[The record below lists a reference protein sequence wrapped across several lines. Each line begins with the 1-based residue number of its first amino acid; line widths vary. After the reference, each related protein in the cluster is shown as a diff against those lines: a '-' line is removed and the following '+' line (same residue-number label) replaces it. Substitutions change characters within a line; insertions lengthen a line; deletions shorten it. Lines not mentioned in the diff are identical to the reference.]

1 VNNLGSLTYVNR
13 RNALGISILLA
24 LGVGAMIAAVI
35 ATDDSV
41 DDVSVGSNPAIVE
54 LIPPRGDTILP
65 QSNVGVIL
73 ASGWSGELTYIDN
86 VEIPLDEQRIERALN
101 SIIFRPDEDLSLE
114 RLPAQEVCAQ
124 IRYWEVRSP
133 DRVQFFSWCFR
144 VDG

>member
-1 VNNLGSLTYVNR
+1 MNNLGSLTYVNR

-41 DDVSVGSNPAIVE
+41 DDVSVVSNPAIVE

-101 SIIFRPDEDLSLE
+101 SIIFRPDENLSLE

>member
-1 VNNLGSLTYVNR
+1 MNNLGSLTYVDR

-24 LGVGAMIAAVI
+24 LGVGAIIAAVI

-86 VEIPLDEQRIERALN
+86 VQIPLNEQRIERALN
-101 SIIFRPDEDLSLE
+101 SIIFRPDENLSLE
-114 RLPAQEVCAQ
+114 RLPTQEVCAQ

-133 DRVQFFSWCFR
+133 DLVQFFSWCFR
-144 VDG
+144 VDS

>member
-1 VNNLGSLTYVNR
+1 MNNLGSLTYVDR

-24 LGVGAMIAAVI
+24 LGVGAIIAAVI

-41 DDVSVGSNPAIVE
+41 EDVSVGSNPAIVE

-86 VEIPLDEQRIERALN
+86 VQIPLNEQRIERALN
-101 SIIFRPDEDLSLE
+101 SIIFRPDENLSLE
-114 RLPAQEVCAQ
+114 RLPTQEVCAQ

-133 DRVQFFSWCFR
+133 DLVQFFSWCFR

>member
-1 VNNLGSLTYVNR
+1 MNNLGSLTYVDR

-24 LGVGAMIAAVI
+24 LGVGAIIAAVI
-35 ATDDSV
+35 ATDDSI

-86 VEIPLDEQRIERALN
+86 VQIPLNEQRIERALN
-101 SIIFRPDEDLSLE
+101 SIIFRPDENLSLE
-114 RLPAQEVCAQ
+114 RLPTQEVCAQ

-133 DRVQFFSWCFR
+133 DLIQFFSWCFR

>member
-1 VNNLGSLTYVNR
+1 MNNLGSLTNVNR

-41 DDVSVGSNPAIVE
+41 DDVSVVSNPAIVE

-101 SIIFRPDEDLSLE
+101 SIIFRPDENLSLE

-133 DRVQFFSWCFR
+133 DRIQFFSWCFR

>member
-1 VNNLGSLTYVNR
+1 VDR

-24 LGVGAMIAAVI
+24 LGVGAIIAAVI

-86 VEIPLDEQRIERALN
+86 VQIPLNEQRIERALN
-101 SIIFRPDEDLSLE
+101 SIIFRPDENLSLE
-114 RLPAQEVCAQ
+114 RLPTQEVCAQ

-133 DRVQFFSWCFR
+133 DLVQFFSWCFR

>member
-24 LGVGAMIAAVI
+24 LGVGAMVAAVI

-86 VEIPLDEQRIERALN
+86 VEIPLDEQRIESALN
-101 SIIFRPDEDLSLE
+101 SIIFRPDENLSLE

>member
-1 VNNLGSLTYVNR
+1 MNNLGSLTYVDR

-24 LGVGAMIAAVI
+24 LGVGAIIAAVI
-35 ATDDSV
+35 ATDDSI

-86 VEIPLDEQRIERALN
+86 VQIPLNEQRIERALN
-101 SIIFRPDEDLSLE
+101 SIIFRPDENLSLE
-114 RLPAQEVCAQ
+114 RLPTQEVCAQ

-133 DRVQFFSWCFR
+133 DLVQFFSWCFR

>member
-1 VNNLGSLTYVNR
+1 MNNLGSLTYVNR

-41 DDVSVGSNPAIVE
+41 DDVSVVSNPAIVE

-101 SIIFRPDEDLSLE
+101 SIIFRPDENLSLE

-133 DRVQFFSWCFR
+133 DRVQSFSWCFR

>member
-1 VNNLGSLTYVNR
+1 MNH

-24 LGVGAMIAAVI
+24 LGVGALVAAII
-35 ATDDSV
+35 ATDDSSE
-41 DDVSVGSNPAIVE
+41 DVRVVSNLAIAE
-54 LIPPRGDTILP
+54 LIPLRGDTILP

-86 VEIPLDEQRIERALN
+86 VQIPLDEQRIERALN
-101 SIIFRPDEDLSLE
+101 SIIFRPDENLSLE

-133 DRVQFFSWCFR
+133 DRVQFFNWCFR

>member
-1 VNNLGSLTYVNR
+1 MNNLGSLTYVNR

-86 VEIPLDEQRIERALN
+86 IEIPLDEQRIERALN
-101 SIIFRPDEDLSLE
+101 SIIFRPDENLSLE

>member
-1 VNNLGSLTYVNR
+1 MNNLGSLTYVDR

-35 ATDDSV
+35 ATDASV
-41 DDVSVGSNPAIVE
+41 EDVSVGSNAAIVE

-86 VEIPLDEQRIERALN
+86 VQIPLNEQRIERALN
-101 SIIFRPDEDLSLE
+101 SIIFRPDENLSLE
-114 RLPAQEVCAQ
+114 RLPTQEVCAQ

-133 DRVQFFSWCFR
+133 DLIQFFSWCFR

>member
-1 VNNLGSLTYVNR
+1 MNNLGSLTYVDR

-24 LGVGAMIAAVI
+24 LGVGAIIAAVI

-86 VEIPLDEQRIERALN
+86 VQIPLNEQRIERALN
-101 SIIFRPDEDLSLE
+101 SIIFRPDENLSLE

>member
-24 LGVGAMIAAVI
+24 LGVGAMVAAVI

-101 SIIFRPDEDLSLE
+101 SIIFRPDENLSLE

>member
-1 VNNLGSLTYVNR
+1 MNNLGSLTYVDR

-24 LGVGAMIAAVI
+24 LGVGAIIAAVI

-86 VEIPLDEQRIERALN
+86 VQIPLNEQRIERALN
-101 SIIFRPDEDLSLE
+101 SIIFRPDENLSLE

-133 DRVQFFSWCFR
+133 DLVQFFSWCFR

>member
-1 VNNLGSLTYVNR
+1 MNNLGSLTYVDR

-35 ATDDSV
+35 ATDDSI

-86 VEIPLDEQRIERALN
+86 VQIPLNEQRIERALN
-101 SIIFRPDEDLSLE
+101 SIIFRPDENLSLE
-114 RLPAQEVCAQ
+114 RLPTQEVCAQ

-133 DRVQFFSWCFR
+133 DLVQFFSWCFR

>member
-1 VNNLGSLTYVNR
+1 MNNLGSLTYVNR

-101 SIIFRPDEDLSLE
+101 SIIFRPDENLSLE

>member
-1 VNNLGSLTYVNR
+1 MNH

-24 LGVGAMIAAVI
+24 LGVGALVAAII
-35 ATDDSV
+35 ATDDSS
-41 DDVSVGSNPAIVE
+41 DDVSVVSNPAIVE

-86 VEIPLDEQRIERALN
+86 VQIPLDEQRIERALN
-101 SIIFRPDEDLSLE
+101 SIIFRPDENLSLE

-124 IRYWEVRSP
+124 IRYWEV
-133 DRVQFFSWCFR
+133 DRKSV
-144 VDG
+144 V

>member
-1 VNNLGSLTYVNR
+1 VDR

-24 LGVGAMIAAVI
+24 LGVGAIIAAVI
-35 ATDDSV
+35 TTDDSI

-86 VEIPLDEQRIERALN
+86 VQIPLNEQRIERALN
-101 SIIFRPDEDLSLE
+101 SIIFRPDENLSLE
-114 RLPAQEVCAQ
+114 RLPTQEVCAQ

-133 DRVQFFSWCFR
+133 DLVQFFSWCFR

>member
-1 VNNLGSLTYVNR
+1 VNNLGSLTYVDR

-24 LGVGAMIAAVI
+24 LGVGAIIAAVI

-41 DDVSVGSNPAIVE
+41 EDVSVGSNPAIVE

-86 VEIPLDEQRIERALN
+86 VQIPLNEQRIERALN
-101 SIIFRPDEDLSLE
+101 SIIFRPDENLSLE
-114 RLPAQEVCAQ
+114 RLPTQEVCAQ

-133 DRVQFFSWCFR
+133 DLVQFFSWCFR

>member
-1 VNNLGSLTYVNR
+1 MDR

-24 LGVGAMIAAVI
+24 LGVGAIIAAVI

-86 VEIPLDEQRIERALN
+86 VQIPLNEQRIERALN
-101 SIIFRPDEDLSLE
+101 SIIFRPDENLSLE
-114 RLPAQEVCAQ
+114 RLPTQEVCAQ

-133 DRVQFFSWCFR
+133 DLVQFFSWCFR

>member
-1 VNNLGSLTYVNR
+1 MNR

-24 LGVGAMIAAVI
+24 LGVGALVAAII
-35 ATDDSV
+35 ATDDSS
-41 DDVSVGSNPAIVE
+41 DDVSVVSNPAIVE

-86 VEIPLDEQRIERALN
+86 VQIPLDEQRIERALN
-101 SIIFRPDEDLSLE
+101 SIIFRPDENLSLE

-133 DRVQFFSWCFR
+133 DRVQFFNWCFR

>member
-1 VNNLGSLTYVNR
+1 MNNLGSLTYVNR

-24 LGVGAMIAAVI
+24 LGVGAMVAAVI

-101 SIIFRPDEDLSLE
+101 SIIFRPDENLSLE

>member
-1 VNNLGSLTYVNR
+1 MNNLGSLTNVNR

-41 DDVSVGSNPAIVE
+41 DDVSVVSNPAIVE

-101 SIIFRPDEDLSLE
+101 SIIFRPDENLSLE

>member
-1 VNNLGSLTYVNR
+1 MNNLGSLTYVDR

-24 LGVGAMIAAVI
+24 LGVGAIIAAVI

-54 LIPPRGDTILP
+54 LIPHRGDTILP

-86 VEIPLDEQRIERALN
+86 VQIPLNEQRIERALN
-101 SIIFRPDEDLSLE
+101 SIIFRPDENLSLE
-114 RLPAQEVCAQ
+114 RLPTQEVCAQ

-133 DRVQFFSWCFR
+133 DLVQFFSWCFR

>member
-1 VNNLGSLTYVNR
+1 MNNLGSLTYVNR

-41 DDVSVGSNPAIVE
+41 DDVSVVSNPAIVE

-73 ASGWSGELTYIDN
+73 ASGWSGELTSIDN

-101 SIIFRPDEDLSLE
+101 SIIFRPDENLSLE

>member
-1 VNNLGSLTYVNR
+1 MNNLGSLTYVDR

-24 LGVGAMIAAVI
+24 LGVGAIIAAVI
-35 ATDDSV
+35 TTDDSI

-86 VEIPLDEQRIERALN
+86 VQIPLNEQRIERALN
-101 SIIFRPDEDLSLE
+101 SIIFRPDENLSLE
-114 RLPAQEVCAQ
+114 RLPTQEVCTQ

-133 DRVQFFSWCFR
+133 DLIQFFSWCFR

>member
-1 VNNLGSLTYVNR
+1 MNH

-24 LGVGAMIAAVI
+24 LGVGALVAAII
-35 ATDDSV
+35 ATDDSS
-41 DDVSVGSNPAIVE
+41 DDVSVVSNPAIVE

-86 VEIPLDEQRIERALN
+86 VQIPLDEQRIERALN
-101 SIIFRPDEDLSLE
+101 SIIFRPDENLSLE

-133 DRVQFFSWCFR
+133 DRVQFFNWCFR

>member
-1 VNNLGSLTYVNR
+1 MNNLGSLTYVNR

-24 LGVGAMIAAVI
+24 LGVGAMVAAVI

-101 SIIFRPDEDLSLE
+101 SIIFRPDENLSLE

-133 DRVQFFSWCFR
+133 DRVQSFSWCFR

>member
-1 VNNLGSLTYVNR
+1 MNR

-24 LGVGAMIAAVI
+24 LGVGALVAAII
-35 ATDDSV
+35 ATDDSM
-41 DDVSVGSNPAIVE
+41 DDVSVVSNPAIVE

-86 VEIPLDEQRIERALN
+86 IQIPLDEQRIERALN
-101 SIIFRPDEDLSLE
+101 SIIFRPDENLSLE

>member
-1 VNNLGSLTYVNR
+1 VNNLGSLTYVDR

-24 LGVGAMIAAVI
+24 LGVGAIIAAVI

-41 DDVSVGSNPAIVE
+41 EDVSVGSNPAIVE

-86 VEIPLDEQRIERALN
+86 VQIPLNEQRIERALN
-101 SIIFRPDEDLSLE
+101 SIIFRPDENLSLE
-114 RLPAQEVCAQ
+114 RLPTQEVCAQ

-133 DRVQFFSWCFR
+133 DLIQFFSWCFR

>member
-1 VNNLGSLTYVNR
+1 MNNLGSLTYVDR

-24 LGVGAMIAAVI
+24 LGVGAIIAAVI
-35 ATDDSV
+35 TTDDSI

-86 VEIPLDEQRIERALN
+86 VQIPLIEQRIERALN
-101 SIIFRPDEDLSLE
+101 SIIFRPDENLSLE
-114 RLPAQEVCAQ
+114 RLPTQEVCAQ

-133 DRVQFFSWCFR
+133 DLIQFFSWCFR

>member
-1 VNNLGSLTYVNR
+1 MNNLGSLTYVDL

-24 LGVGAMIAAVI
+24 LGVGAIIAAVI

-86 VEIPLDEQRIERALN
+86 VQIPLNEQRIERALN
-101 SIIFRPDEDLSLE
+101 SIIFRPDENLSLE
-114 RLPAQEVCAQ
+114 RLPTQEVCAQ

-133 DRVQFFSWCFR
+133 DLVQFFSWCFR

>member
-1 VNNLGSLTYVNR
+1 MNNLGSLTYVNR

-86 VEIPLDEQRIERALN
+86 VQIPLDEQRIERALN
-101 SIIFRPDEDLSLE
+101 SIIFRPDENLSLE

-133 DRVQFFSWCFR
+133 DRVQSFSWCFR

>member
-1 VNNLGSLTYVNR
+1 MNNLGSLTYVDR

-24 LGVGAMIAAVI
+24 LGVGAIIAAVI

-41 DDVSVGSNPAIVE
+41 EDVSVGSNPAIVE

-86 VEIPLDEQRIERALN
+86 VQIPLNEQRIERALN
-101 SIIFRPDEDLSLE
+101 SIIFRPDENLSLE
-114 RLPAQEVCAQ
+114 RLPTQEVCAQ

-133 DRVQFFSWCFR
+133 DLIQFFSWCFR

>member
-1 VNNLGSLTYVNR
+1 MNNLGSLTNVNR

-101 SIIFRPDEDLSLE
+101 SIIFRPDENLSLE

>member
-1 VNNLGSLTYVNR
+1 VDR

-24 LGVGAMIAAVI
+24 LGVGAIIAAVI
-35 ATDDSV
+35 ATDDSI

-86 VEIPLDEQRIERALN
+86 VQIPLNEQRIERALN
-101 SIIFRPDEDLSLE
+101 SIIFRPDENLSLE
-114 RLPAQEVCAQ
+114 RLPTQEVCAQ

-133 DRVQFFSWCFR
+133 DLVQFFSWCFR

>member
-1 VNNLGSLTYVNR
+1 MNR
-13 RNALGISILLA
+13 RSALWISLLLA
-24 LGVGAMIAAVI
+24 LGVGAIVAAII
-35 ATDDSV
+35 ATNDNV
-41 DDVSVGSNPAIVE
+41 DDVSVDSNPAIVE

-73 ASGWSGELTYIDN
+73 ASGWLGELTYIDN
-86 VEIPLDEQRIERALN
+86 VQIPLDEQRIEHALN
-101 SIIFRPDEDLSLE
+101 SVIFRPDEGLVLE

-133 DRVQFFSWCFR
+133 DRDQFFSWCFR

>member
-1 VNNLGSLTYVNR
+1 MNNLGSLTYVNR

-86 VEIPLDEQRIERALN
+86 VEIPLDEQRIESALN
-101 SIIFRPDEDLSLE
+101 SIIFRPDENLSLE

-133 DRVQFFSWCFR
+133 DRIQFFNWCFR